1 MLQDIPVCYRT
12 YQYATGLTSILQ
24 YIAGPDLPVCYRT
37 YQYITGPD
45 LPVCY
50 RTYQYVA
57 GPDLPVCYRTY
68 QYITGPDLPVCYRT
82 YQYVA
87 GWANTLLDSGV
98 EEDIPDVASDTV
110 AENGSHDNW

>member
-12 YQYATGLTSILQ
+12 HQYITVYCRTGLTSVLQ
-24 YIAGPDLPVCYRT
+24 DLPVYCRTGLTSVLQDLPVYYRTGLTSMLQDLPVC
-37 YQYITGPD
+37 
-45 LPVCY
+45 C
-50 RTYQYVA
+50 
-57 GPDLPVCYRTY
+57 
-68 QYITGPDLPVCYRT
+68 RT

-98 EEDIPDVASDTV
+98 EEHVPDVASDTV